1 MKNSHRIESFI
12 DFLFYSQKYG
22 TFTEA
27 EKTDPNHHSHDTWR
41 RELINLQEPQN
52 QLWERVKKLVQP
64 KKGYLIADDTIL
76 DKPFGKTIEC
86 VGFHRSGKH
95 KRVVRGICLVTL
107 L

>member
-1 MKNSHRIESFI
+1 MESKMKNSDRIESFI

-52 QLWERVKKLVQP
+52 LLWERVKKFVQP

-86 VGFHRSGKH
+86 ITVSSFEIS
-95 KRVVRGICLVTL
+95 LND
-107 L
+107 